1 MAESSNPSTPQ
12 LTPREDF
19 PLALSFL
26 REDVQEIRQ
35 DIHNLRQEMRQD
47 LAAISSRMDEFR
59 RELFQRND
67 DSYKEL
73 SKRLDSRFTLLLTAL
88 LTLGGI
94 MVTLSGIIVAIL
106 KS

>member
-1 MAESSNPSTPQ
+1 MAEPSNPSAQQ
-12 LTPREDF
+12 LPPREDF

-26 REDVQEIRQ
+26 REDVQGVRQ
-35 DIHNLRQEMRQD
+35 DIHNLRQEMRFD
-47 LAAISSRMDEFR
+47 ISTVNSRMDEFR

-67 DSYKEL
+67 DL

-94 MVTLSGIIVAIL
+94 MVTLSGVIVSIL

>member
-1 MAESSNPSTPQ
+1 MAESTSSPTTRSAS
-12 LTPREDF
+12 LEDF

-35 DIHNLRQEMRQD
+35 DIHNLRQEMRQE
-47 LAAISSRMDEFR
+47 LAAFISRMDEFR
-59 RELFQRND
+59 RELLQHND

-94 MVTLSGIIVAIL
+94 MVTLSGVIVAIL